1 MPSHFETIK
10 QASRFLRGSIA
21 EGLADTVTG
30 AISED
35 DNKLLKFHGSYQQDD
50 RDIRDE
56 RRRQKLEPAY
66 AFMVR
71 ARLPGGVMTT
81 AQWLAFDKIAGDYAS
96 SGLRITTRQTFQ
108 WHGII
113 KRDLKPTIAAID
125 AAMASTIAAC
135 GDVNRNVVCNAN
147 PVESRAHE
155 EAYAWAVRLSEH
167 LKPKTRAYHEIWL
180 DGEKLVGEE
189 RAEQEAILADSTQR
203 LPLVSSPDGASL
215 AGVAGAAHAKNVKV
229 SPAISIFEP
238 ANVLEGPHLSR
249 GSSVLSELNTPSE
262 GDAIEAVAV
271 STTGSPVDAGPH
283 AVEND
288 SPEVEP
294 LYGPTYLPR
303 KFKIGLAIPPLN
315 DVDVFAQDLGLIAIV
330 EEDGRLAGFNVAIGG
345 GMGASQGDPSTY
357 PRLADVI
364 GFVPPEQLLELAET
378 VIAVQRDWG
387 DREERKHARLKYTI
401 DRHGLAAFKAELEL
415 RLSFALQSDRAF
427 RFDHN
432 GDRYGWIEG
441 HAGRWHLTLQVEAG
455 RLLDIEA
462 HTWLGGMREL
472 AAIHKGDIRLTCNQN
487 LIIANV
493 AAADRAAI
501 DALVARHGM
510 DGYRKHS
517 AIRQH
522 AIACVALPTCGL
534 AMAESERY
542 LPQLLPKLEALLD
555 RHGLIDAPI
564 LLRLSGCPNGC
575 SRPYLGEIAL
585 IGRAPGRYD
594 LRLGA
599 DFRGQRLNQLHR
611 ENVDEADLLKVLDE
625 LFARFA
631 AERTAGEHFGDFL
644 LRAAVMSQPRQ
655 ILLKVNA

>member
-1 MPSHFETIK
+1 MSSHLEKIK
-10 QASRFLRGSIA
+10 SESRFLRGSIA

-81 AQWLAFDKIAGDYAS
+81 AQWLAFDAIASDYAS

-113 KRDLKPTIAAID
+113 KGKLKPTIAAID

-135 GDVNRNVVCNAN
+135 GDVNRNVVCNSN
-147 PVESRAHE
+147 PIESPAHE
-155 EAYAWAVRLSEH
+155 QAYAWAVRLSEH
-167 LKPKTRAYHEIWL
+167 LKPKTRAYHELWL

-189 RAEQEAILADSTQR
+189 A
-203 LPLVSSPDGASL
+203 LP
-215 AGVAGAAHAKNVKV
+215 
-229 SPAISIFEP
+229 
-238 ANVLEGPHLSR
+238 
-249 GSSVLSELNTPSE
+249 
-262 GDAIEAVAV
+262 
-271 STTGSPVDAGPH
+271 
-283 AVEND
+283 VE
-288 SPEVEP
+288 EREP

-315 DVDVFAQDLGLIAIV
+315 DVDVFAQDLGLIAVI
-330 EEDGRLAGFNVAIGG
+330 EHGRLAGFNAAIGG
-345 GMGASQGDPSTY
+345 GMGASHGDPSTY

-364 GFVPPEQLLELAET
+364 GFVLPEQLLALAET

-401 DRHGLAAFKAELEL
+401 DTRGLAVFKAELES
-415 RLSFALQSDRAF
+415 RLGFALLPARAF

-432 GDRYGWIEG
+432 GDRYGWVEG
-441 HAGRWHLTLQVEAG
+441 HEGRWHLTLQVESG
-455 RLLDIEA
+455 RLLDTGTQ
-462 HTWLGGMREL
+462 TWLSGMREL
-472 AAIHKGDIRLTCNQN
+472 AAVHRGDIRLTCNQN
-487 LIIANV
+487 LLIANV
-493 AAADRAAI
+493 AAADRGGI
-501 DALVARHGM
+501 DAIVARHGM
-510 DGYRKHS
+510 DGYRRHS

-522 AIACVALPTCGL
+522 AVACVALPTCAL

-542 LPQLLPKLEALLD
+542 LPQLLPRLESLLE

-585 IGRAPGRYD
+585 VGRGPGRYD

-599 DFRGQRLNQLHR
+599 DFRGQRLNQLYR
-611 ENVDEADLLKVLDE
+611 ENVDEAALLGVLDL
-625 LFARFA
+625 LFARYA
-631 AERTAGEHFGDFL
+631 GERALGEHFGDFL
-644 LRAAVMSQPRQ
+644 LRVG
-655 ILLKVNA
+655 ILGSSPKIPLVVNA